1 MKFLYKIILPVT
13 LFVSVSLVLA
23 SNSNETAHSLVSNSK
38 TNQQSNRA
46 DLDKLKKEIDREIGR
61 PRAKRLT
68 QCKVTAF
75 GAKPCGGP
83 TTYLV
88 YSSLQT
94 KENKLKRLVGQYNSL
109 QDKINKETDAI
120 SDCMFIEEPKPIIQN
135 GMCKIKHN

>member
-1 MKFLYKIILPVT
+1 MKFLYKIILPVI

-23 SNSNETAHSLVSNSK
+23 INSVETAHSLTNNSI

-46 DLDKLKKEIDREIGR
+46 DLNKLKKEIDREIGK

-68 QCKVTAF
+68 QCKVIAF
-75 GAKPCGGP
+75 GAKACGGP

-94 KENKLKRLVGQYNSL
+94 KENKLRRLVGQYNFL

-120 SDCMFIEEPKPIIQN
+120 SDCMFIEEPKPTIQN
-135 GMCKIKHN
+135 GMCKIKRN

>member
-23 SNSNETAHSLVSNSK
+23 SNSNETAHSLASNSI

-61 PRAKRLT
+61 PSAKRLT
-68 QCKVTAF
+68 QCKVIAF

-120 SDCMFIEEPKPIIQN
+120 SDCLFLEEPKPTIQN
-135 GMCKIKHN
+135 GMCKIKRN